1 MFDFHLENTTLS
13 MLFQAKY
20 LHRFVITAQREKIQ
34 WMVISQHGNST
45 FFDTIFLRKKGRK
58 MIAGGWLIAPGA

>member
-1 MFDFHLENTTLS
+1 MFTYQLDSTTLS

-20 LHRFVITAQREKIQ
+20 LHRIVIAAQGGKIQ